1 MASVLPELG
10 VAVGAALVLSLL
22 FYRLGLPMI
31 VGQLV
36 AGMLVGP
43 SGFGLITDLTAIDLL
58 ASLGIVLLL
67 FVIGLELDPRD
78 LRRIGSRVIILTVL
92 EFAIALGAGVL
103 SGLTIGWGIRES
115 LFLGTVLAISSTA
128 IIGKM
133 MLDRQR
139 DSGEDLTSAIMAVLI
154 IEDVVAVFLLLL
166 TPQVVVGNQVQTSA
180 VALLAVKGLLL
191 IVVTVAFGRLAA
203 PRIINWVSQYEV
215 EVGETAFLL
224 SLSFGFL
231 FGVLSAYLG
240 FSPAIGA
247 FLMGLTLLGKHS
259 RYVKEKI
266 SPIKDLF
273 IVFFFVSM
281 GTLIDPLSAI
291 VLGPGL
297 VLIMVMAVLGKVA
310 GGYAG
315 ARLAG
320 LGAPMIVGR
329 ILVPRGEFSLVLAK
343 AIDEA
348 AVAPAVTIYPIAGFA
363 VLATA
368 LIAPL
373 LGRMKVSV
381 QAGERKVSA

>member
-43 SGFGLITDLTAIDLL
+43 SGLGLIQDLTAIDLL
-58 ASLGIVLLL
+58 ASLGIVMLL

-78 LRRIGSRVIILTVL
+78 LRKIGARALVLTIV
-92 EFAIALGAGVL
+92 EFTVAVAVGAF
-103 SGLTIGWGIRES
+103 SGLAIGWSLQES
-115 LFLGTVLAISSTA
+115 LFLGTVLGISSTA

-133 MLDRQR
+133 ILDRR
-139 DSGEDLTSAIMAVLI
+139 AESGEDMASAMMAVLI

-166 TPQVVVGNQVQTSA
+166 TPQYTVGNQVQASL
-180 VALLAVKGLLL
+180 VALLAAKGVLL
-191 IVVTVAFGRLAA
+191 IIVTVGFGRFVA
-203 PRIINWVSQYEV
+203 PRVINWVSQYEV

-231 FGVLSAYLG
+231 FGVLSIYLG

-266 SPIKDLF
+266 SPVKDLF

-281 GTLIDPLSAI
+281 GTLIDPVSALA
-291 VLGPGL
+291 LGPGL
-297 VLIMVMAVLGKVA
+297 VLIMVAAVVSKFA

-315 ARLAG
+315 SRLSG
-320 LGAPMIVGR
+320 LGVPVVVGR
-329 ILVPRGEFSLVLAK
+329 VLVPRGEFSLVLAK
-343 AIDEA
+343 AGVDA
-348 AVAPAVTIYPIAGFA
+348 AVVPTEIYPIAGFA
-363 VLATA
+363 VLVTA
-368 LIAPL
+368 IIAPL
-373 LGRMKVSV
+373 LGRVKVSV
-381 QAGERKVSA
+381 ESVDRKKQS

>member
-10 VAVGAALVLSLL
+10 IAVGAALLLSLL

-43 SGFGLITDLTAIDLL
+43 SGFGLIQDLTAIDLL

-78 LRRIGSRVIILTVL
+78 LRKIGARAIVLTMI
-92 EFAIALGAGVL
+92 EFTIAVAAGIL
-103 SGLTIGWGIRES
+103 SGLAIGWNLRES
-115 LFLGTVLAISSTA
+115 FFLGTVLGISSTA

-133 MLDRQR
+133 ILDRR
-139 DSGEDLTSAIMAVLI
+139 AETGEEMASAMMAVLI
-154 IEDVVAVFLLLL
+154 IEDVVAIFLLLL
-166 TPQVVVGNQVQTSA
+166 TPQLVVGNQVQTSS
-180 VALLAVKGLLL
+180 VAILAAQGVLL
-191 IVVTVAFGRLAA
+191 IFVTVGFGRFVA
-203 PRIINWVSQYEV
+203 PRVINWVSQYEV
-215 EVGETAFLL
+215 DVGETAFLL
-224 SLSFGFL
+224 SLSFGIL

-266 SPIKDLF
+266 SPVKDLF

-281 GTLIDPLSAI
+281 GTLIDARSALA
-291 VLGPGL
+291 LGPGL
-297 VLIMVMAVLGKVA
+297 VLIMVGAVVGKFA
-310 GGYAG
+310 GGYAA
-315 ARLAG
+315 ARLSG
-320 LGAPMIVGR
+320 LGVPMVVGR

-343 AIDEA
+343 AGVDA
-348 AVAPAVTIYPIAGFA
+348 AVVPAEIYPVAGFA
-363 VLATA
+363 VLLTA
-368 LIAPL
+368 IIAPL
-373 LGRMKVSV
+373 LGRVKVSV
-381 QAGERKVSA
+381 DFVNRKKQA

>member
-10 VAVGAALVLSLL
+10 VAVGAALLLSLL

-36 AGMLVGP
+36 AGILVGP
-43 SGFGLITDLTAIDLL
+43 SGFGLIQDLTAIDLL

-78 LRRIGSRVIILTVL
+78 LKRIGARALVLTVV
-92 EFAIALGAGVL
+92 EFTIAVAVGAF
-103 SGLTIGWGIRES
+103 SGLAIGWSLQAS
-115 LFLGTVLAISSTA
+115 LFLGTVLGISSTA

-133 MLDRQR
+133 ILDRR
-139 DSGEDLTSAIMAVLI
+139 AESGEEMASAMMAVLI

-166 TPQVVVGNQVQTSA
+166 TPQLVVGNQVQASL
-180 VALLAVKGLLL
+180 VALLAAKGVLL
-191 IVVTVAFGRLAA
+191 IIVTVGFGRFVA
-203 PRIINWVSQYEV
+203 PRVINWVSQYEV
-215 EVGETAFLL
+215 DVGETAFLMA
-224 SLSFGFL
+224 LSFGFL

-266 SPIKDLF
+266 SPVKDLF

-291 VLGPGL
+291 ALGPGL
-297 VLIMVMAVLGKVA
+297 ALILVAAVVGKLA

-315 ARLAG
+315 ARLSG
-320 LGAPMIVGR
+320 LGVPVIVGR
-329 ILVPRGEFSLVLAK
+329 VLVPRGEFSLVLAK
-343 AIDEA
+343 AGVDA
-348 AVAPAVTIYPIAGFA
+348 AVVPTEIYPVAGFA
-363 VLATA
+363 VLITA
-368 LIAPL
+368 IIAPL
-373 LGRMKVSV
+373 LGRVKGSV
-381 QAGERKVSA
+381 QLGNRKKQA

>member
-43 SGFGLITDLTAIDLL
+43 SGFGLIQDLTAIDLL
-58 ASLGIVLLL
+58 ASLGIVMLL

-78 LRRIGSRVIILTVL
+78 LRKIGARALVLTIV
-92 EFAIALGAGVL
+92 EFTVAVAVGAF
-103 SGLTIGWGIRES
+103 SGLAIGWSLQES
-115 LFLGTVLAISSTA
+115 LFLGTVLGISSTA

-133 MLDRQR
+133 ILDRR
-139 DSGEDLTSAIMAVLI
+139 AESGEDMASAMMAVLI

-166 TPQVVVGNQVQTSA
+166 TPQYTVGNQVQASL
-180 VALLAVKGLLL
+180 VALLAAKGVLL
-191 IVVTVAFGRLAA
+191 IIVTVGFGRFVA
-203 PRIINWVSQYEV
+203 PRVINWVSQYEV

-224 SLSFGFL
+224 SLSFGFF
-231 FGVLSAYLG
+231 FGVLSIYLG

-266 SPIKDLF
+266 SPVKDLF

-281 GTLIDPLSAI
+281 GTLIDPVSALA
-291 VLGPGL
+291 LGPGL
-297 VLIMVMAVLGKVA
+297 VLIMVAAVVSKFA

-315 ARLAG
+315 SRLSG
-320 LGAPMIVGR
+320 LGVPVVVGR
-329 ILVPRGEFSLVLAK
+329 VLVPRGEFSLVLAK
-343 AIDEA
+343 AGVDA
-348 AVAPAVTIYPIAGFA
+348 AVVPTEIYPIAGFA
-363 VLATA
+363 VLVTA
-368 LIAPL
+368 IIAPL
-373 LGRMKVSV
+373 LGRVKVSV
-381 QAGERKVSA
+381 ESVDRKKQS

>member
-10 VAVGAALVLSLL
+10 VAVGAALLLSLL

-43 SGFGLITDLTAIDLL
+43 SGFGLIQDLTAIDLL

-78 LRRIGSRVIILTVL
+78 LKRIGARALVLTVV
-92 EFAIALGAGVL
+92 EFTIAVAVGAF
-103 SGLTIGWGIRES
+103 SGLAIGWSLQAS
-115 LFLGTVLAISSTA
+115 LFLGTVLGISSTA

-133 MLDRQR
+133 ILDRR
-139 DSGEDLTSAIMAVLI
+139 AESGEEMASAMMAVLI

-166 TPQVVVGNQVQTSA
+166 TPQLVVGNQVQASL
-180 VALLAVKGLLL
+180 VALLAAKGVLL
-191 IVVTVAFGRLAA
+191 IIVTVGFGRFVA
-203 PRIINWVSQYEV
+203 PRVINWVSQYEV
-215 EVGETAFLL
+215 DVGETAFLMA
-224 SLSFGFL
+224 LSFGFL

-266 SPIKDLF
+266 SPVKDLF

-291 VLGPGL
+291 ALGPGL
-297 VLIMVMAVLGKVA
+297 ALILVAAVVGKLA

-315 ARLAG
+315 ARLSG
-320 LGAPMIVGR
+320 LGVPVIVGR
-329 ILVPRGEFSLVLAK
+329 VLVPRGEFSLVLAK
-343 AIDEA
+343 AGVDA
-348 AVAPAVTIYPIAGFA
+348 AVVPTEIYPVAGFA
-363 VLATA
+363 VLITA
-368 LIAPL
+368 IIAPL
-373 LGRMKVSV
+373 LGRVKGSV
-381 QAGERKVSA
+381 QLGNRKKQA